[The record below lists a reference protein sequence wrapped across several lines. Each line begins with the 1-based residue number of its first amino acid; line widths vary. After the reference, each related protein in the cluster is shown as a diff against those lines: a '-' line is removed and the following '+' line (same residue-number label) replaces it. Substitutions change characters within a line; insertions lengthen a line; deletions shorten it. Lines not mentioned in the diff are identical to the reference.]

1 MEDRGWGPWAGRP
14 GPHGLERVPAPR
26 PPLELSLDSFL
37 SCLSSLS
44 LESGTQVTAAAPELW
59 CRREAG
65 WGSPR
70 ASAALWGLR
79 GRRGGEG
86 APRGA
91 PSLPGRCL
99 RPATSAAAPLL
110 KLSQQ
115 TGGNPPRRGGSHAS
129 PSVPWGRSLTG
140 SAAGAPTLAAAIHP
154 GRRSCRT
161 RRGRTGGG
169 KGGPGARDWRGGEGV
184 ATPQRLSRPCP
195 TPPPAS
201 SPLLSALLPAL
212 DPPKF
217 FWCLILHSLLSS
229 SSFGVSSP
237 QVGGEG
243 APCSRS
249 GAGWGQVWELRL
261 DAPGSRRLGPLAG
274 LKPPSPSRTLSFL
287 GGGVMGGDTGGAA
300 GG

>member
-1 MEDRGWGPWAGRP
+1 MRALPSGGCEGGEGEKGHRAGHPACP
-14 GPHGLERVPAPR
+14 GDACVPRRRLR
-26 PPLELSLDSFL
+26 PPFSNFPSKP
-37 SCLSSLS
+37 
-44 LESGTQVTAAAPELW
+44 GVTHP
-59 CRREAG
+59 
-65 WGSPR
+65 
-70 ASAALWGLR
+70 
-79 GRRGGEG
+79 GEG
-86 APRGA
+86 AP
-91 PSLPGRCL
+91 
-99 RPATSAAAPLL
+99 
-110 KLSQQ
+110 
-115 TGGNPPRRGGSHAS
+115 HAS

-140 SAAGAPTLAAAIHP
+140 SVAGAPTLAAAIHP

-169 KGGPGARDWRGGEGV
+169 EGGPRARDWRGGEGV

-201 SPLLSALLPAL
+201 SRLLSALLPAL

-243 APCSRS
+243 TPCSRS

-287 GGGVMGGDTGGAA
+287 GGGVMGGDAGGAA